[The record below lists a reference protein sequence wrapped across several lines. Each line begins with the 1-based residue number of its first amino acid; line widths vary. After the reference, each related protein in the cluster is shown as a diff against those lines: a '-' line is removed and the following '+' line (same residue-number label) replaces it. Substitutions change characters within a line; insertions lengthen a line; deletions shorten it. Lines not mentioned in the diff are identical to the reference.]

1 MIVQGVWSVGTWAL
15 DFLVLIIL
23 LLLLLFILFDCGMW
37 DLSFLTRDQTHAP
50 STGSTAP
57 PGKSQVGM
65 WVWTV

>member
-37 DLSFLTRDQTHAP
+37 DLSFLTRDQTRALYSGNSEP
-50 STGSTAP
+50 
-57 PGKSQVGM
+57 
-65 WVWTV
+65 